1 MEINN
6 YTLISFI
13 EISLIR
19 KDFSLK
25 GQTRYYVF
33 YFFLFVSIRG
43 RKKSIN
49 VFFGNK
55 MKQFKE
61 KKATPIVKRKVKNER
76 TLVN

>member
-1 MEINN
+1 M
-6 YTLISFI
+6 YFI
-13 EISLIR
+13 
-19 KDFSLK
+19 F
-25 GQTRYYVF
+25 F
-33 YFFLFVSIRG
+33 YLFLFG
-43 RKKSIN
+43 GEKKKSIN